1 MVKVDDTLIAWII
14 GGAALSFTLDSVLI
28 HICYNIHSSKIFECL
43 FTGPC

>member
-28 HICYNIHSSKIFECL
+28 
-43 FTGPC
+43 TGPC